1 MFEDLI
7 VYGHQRYRYYG
18 EQENQNDKVV
28 YANLLNQAILNGRY
42 FGVLAESNGGIVA
55 GVEMT
60 LLDLGS
66 TPRSSSLDCNSGG
79 LPHQMHDC
87 TYLMR

>member
-1 MFEDLI
+1 MASCMFEDLI

-28 YANLLNQAILNGRY
+28 YANLLNQVILNGRY

-55 GVEMT
+55 GAEIT

-66 TPRSSSLDCNSGG
+66 TRSD
-79 LPHQMHDC
+79 PHP
-87 TYLMR
+87 